1 MNSPDEI
8 VLKSMWL
15 LLAIDKYIISEFNID
30 KRA

>member
-15 LLAIDKYIISEFNID
+15 LLVIDKSIIIEFNID
-30 KRA
+30 KGA